1 MSAISDFFSNLFG
14 KFLDFI
20 TGLMTDLL
28 TQSARILVNELQEGA
43 PMAIQWARDAVEAAE
58 QAGGDGQSKWDAAFN
73 AFTSKAK
80 SEGYEWSTRAI
91 DTLLQNTVNVV
102 KAEALEFIS
111 GNDQPKAE

>member
-1 MSAISDFFSNLFG
+1 MSIADFFSNLFG

-20 TGLMTDLL
+20 TSLMTDLL

-58 QAGGDGQSKWDAAFN
+58 SSGGSGTDKWGIAFD

-80 SEGYEWSTRAI
+80 SEGYEWSKRTV

-111 GNDQPKAE
+111 GNDTPKVE